1 MIESAILWIR
11 INGRYNV
18 FLHDLADYIGSGS
31 DGNQSFLVIFEFHA
45 NNRNTVSGSHD
56 VATTYEIF
64 PKAWPKVVNA

>member
-1 MIESAILWIR
+1 MIESVILWIR

-31 DGNQSFLVIFEFHA
+31 DGNQLFLVIFEFHA

-56 VATTYEIF
+56 ISTTDEIF
-64 PKAWPKVVNA
+64 SKARSQIVNA